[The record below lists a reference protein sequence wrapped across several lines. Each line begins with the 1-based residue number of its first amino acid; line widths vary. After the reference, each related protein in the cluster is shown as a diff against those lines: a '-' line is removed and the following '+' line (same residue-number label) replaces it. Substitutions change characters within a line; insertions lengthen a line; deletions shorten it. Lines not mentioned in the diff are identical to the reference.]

1 MLRRLFGRKA
11 AMSCKECKYYKPT
24 TEYSPKSIIG
34 YCKKLDWPYFRIL
47 FEEAKD
53 CKFFEKA

>member
-1 MLRRLFGRKA
+1 
-11 AMSCKECKYYKPT
+11 MSCKECKYFKLPS
-24 TEYSPKSIIG
+24 EYSPKTIIG
-34 YCKKLDWPYFRIL
+34 YCKKLDWPYYRIL